1 MEQNLKTDMVPLWHT
16 ECGRPCEAPGW
27 DLIFLIGGAQG
38 EGLDGDLASG
48 AL

>member
-1 MEQNLKTDMVPLWHT
+1 MEQNLKTDVVPLWHT
-16 ECGRPCEAPGW
+16 GGGRPCQTLGW